1 MLQIG
6 WIDFSNEHR
15 EKVMSVLDALKEKGA
30 VDELGIGIIRD
41 RLADLLFPGISTIQ
55 TRAKYF
61 FLIPWII
68 QHLEARKV
76 RSKDFVQELHKLEY
90 KFIDILAQGNDEI
103 GVIGRDSRGDLKRKP
118 SSIYWNALRTY
129 KIFKLNVSL
138 YQYVDLIDDVIKN
151 KQQNESELKDAD
163 KEQGGDDRD
172 ALATSTIGSF
182 WNVCSPQDNWME
194 DLSIHLTKEEAEFL
208 KETIRFA
215 VPDSL
220 LAYLLSGEHLHKI
233 DDLESIETVTSILP
247 DLPEKLQQN
256 VLLAL
261 DFADL
266 IYGANIRYNFIF
278 NRINNRKIE
287 SVNER
292 WEEWCTHMKN
302 EFPFD
307 RWNTALLFYRT
318 NPDKPTRYFIEKWV
332 EFVFS
337 KQYDQTSEI
346 DELIRRRELFKK
358 GPRSKLRVN
367 HQSAESW
374 IGLGKLTYRWKN
386 VSDILQDVQRG
397 ISSDVQT

>member
-15 EKVMSVLDALKEKGA
+15 DKVMSVLDALKEKGA

-61 FLIPWII
+61 LLIPWII
-68 QHLEARKV
+68 QHLETRKV

-90 KFIDILAQGNDEI
+90 KFIDILAEGNDEI
-103 GVIGRDSRGDLKRKP
+103 GVFGRDSRGDLKRKP
-118 SSIYWNALRTY
+118 SSVYWNALRTY
-129 KIFKLNVSL
+129 KICKLNLSL
-138 YQYVDLIDDVIKN
+138 HQYVGLIDDVIRN
-151 KQQNESELKDAD
+151 NEHNESELKEAD
-163 KEQGGDDRD
+163 KEQGGDDLD
-172 ALATSTIGSF
+172 ALATITNGSF
-182 WNVCSPQDNWME
+182 WNVCSPLDNWLD
-194 DLSIHLTKEEAEFL
+194 DLSIQLTKKEAEFL
-208 KETIRFA
+208 REAIRFA

-220 LAYLLSGEHLHKI
+220 LAYLLSREHLHKI
-233 DDLESIETVTSILP
+233 DDMKNIETVTSILP

-261 DFADL
+261 DFANL
-266 IYGANIRYNFIF
+266 IYGANIRYNIIF
-278 NRINNRKIE
+278 NHINRRENE
-287 SVNER
+287 TVNER
-292 WEEWCTHMKN
+292 WVEWCAHMKN

-307 RWNTALLFYRT
+307 RWDTSLLFYKT
-318 NPDKPTRYFIEKWV
+318 DPDKPTRYFIEKWV

-346 DELIRRRELFKK
+346 DELIRKRELFKK
-358 GPRSKLRVN
+358 DTRSKLRVN
-367 HQSAESW
+367 HQSVESW

-386 VSDILQDVQRG
+386 VRDILHDIQQG
-397 ISSDVQT
+397 ISSDV